1 MVYEPALPRQFFRWA
16 SLVEPSDIA
25 RWPSLKRRGRSRPPK
40 PKQGCPRQAVAVG
53 GSRKRNKLLK
63 RYIHL
68 IRDKLLICIG
78 KNKNVFIK
86 ACFILYTY
94 RWGARVRWLR
104 QIQPIRWP
112 CLAETPWQLAWPPT
126 GRQPSIRRHPSVV
139 VPGHPSKPRSRW
151 SRVRRLKSNYLSMSI
166 AIESLKSDLST

>member
-1 MVYEPALPRQFFRWA
+1 MQLISDRPIAALCKPKLTRFTVHSLNSYLADMVYEPALPRQFSRWA

-40 PKQGCPRQAVAVG
+40 PKQGCRRQAVAVG
-53 GSRKRNKLLK
+53 VLRKRNKLLK

-68 IRDKLLICIG
+68 CNQRQIINVLILICIWT
-78 KNKNVFIK
+78 NNFFFK

-104 QIQPIRWP
+104 QIQPIR
-112 CLAETPWQLAWPPT
+112 
-126 GRQPSIRRHPSVV
+126 
-139 VPGHPSKPRSRW
+139 
-151 SRVRRLKSNYLSMSI
+151 
-166 AIESLKSDLST
+166 